1 MSAGREFQVDVAATE
16 KAHIIIT
23 IVIIIIIIII
33 ITILIKK
40 VVVQNFTIDYSH
52 CIGL

>member
-33 ITILIKK
+33 TILIKK